1 MRIAAIPDVWRRTKS
16 VYVRFAV
23 PMLYLPLLFTAD
35 YLDVQSCFPLADSAS
50 LPVRVLGIVLWDAVL
65 VCVVLVLLA
74 LTV

>member
-1 MRIAAIPDVWRRTKS
+1 
-16 VYVRFAV
+16 
-23 PMLYLPLLFTAD
+23 MLYLPLLFTAD